1 MIKTRMRLAYCRGI
15 RVYFLCK
22 NFLIFSYLHEL
33 KKWTKPVIPC
43 IIMLG
48 ENCKCKIASKGD
60 RYMKAYSRKAFLL
73 ITDILLLNVAIYLAL
88 LIRFEG
94 EIPTQYINVFLN
106 TNIIL
111 TIFNIAIF
119 YMFGLYTSLWTY
131 ASIDE
136 LMQVFIAAAIGS
148 VGSYPIGLLLHIP
161 LPRSVYIIS
170 FMLIL
175 LFVGGSRFSYR
186 ILRRAKRIIIPEN
199 DKVRVMIIGAG
210 DAGSMVIREMQRHD
224 GFSYMPVV
232 VVDDDKAKHRAKI
245 HGVPVK
251 GDKSKIVEL
260 VEKYNVSEIIIAIPS
275 ASKQAKSE
283 VIKICKQTKCKL
295 KTLPGVYEL
304 INEEVSIK
312 KIRSVSIEDILG
324 REEVKLN
331 NEEISSYINNDVIL
345 VTGGGGSIGSEL
357 CRQLARFQ
365 PKKLLI
371 LDIYE
376 NNAYDLQNELKY
388 IYKDKLDFEVII
400 ASVRDKAR
408 LREIFDKYKP
418 SVVFHAAAHKHVPLM
433 EANPVEAIKNNVFG
447 TLNVAQCADEFG
459 VKKFV
464 LISTDKAVNPTNV
477 MGATKRF
484 AEMIIQS
491 LDKQS
496 KTEFVAVR
504 FGNVLGSNGSV
515 IPLFN
520 KQIAQGGPVTVTH
533 PEITRFFMTIPEAAQ
548 LVIQA
553 GAMARGGEIFVLDMG
568 ECVKIDDL
576 ARDVIRLSGYIPD
589 VDIKIEYTGLRP
601 GEKLY
606 EELLLAEEGIMATKH
621 EYIFIAKPLDVSY
634 KEMLAHIKSVE
645 GCIDDVDNLKNC
657 LSTVIG
663 TYNYINH
670 EVAVTK

>member
-1 MIKTRMRLAYCRGI
+1 
-15 RVYFLCK
+15 
-22 NFLIFSYLHEL
+22 
-33 KKWTKPVIPC
+33 
-43 IIMLG
+43 
-48 ENCKCKIASKGD
+48 
-60 RYMKAYSRKAFLL
+60 MKAYSRKAFLL

>member
-1 MIKTRMRLAYCRGI
+1 
-15 RVYFLCK
+15 
-22 NFLIFSYLHEL
+22 
-33 KKWTKPVIPC
+33 
-43 IIMLG
+43 
-48 ENCKCKIASKGD
+48 
-60 RYMKAYSRKAFLL
+60 MKALARKS
-73 ITDILLLNVAIYLAL
+73 LLLFLDIVLVNIAIYLAL

-94 EIPTQYINVFLN
+94 QIPALYVDVFLK
-106 TNIIL
+106 TNMLL
-111 TIFNIAIF
+111 TLFNILI
-119 YMFGLYTSLWTY
+119 YYLFGLYTSLWTY

-136 LMQVFIAAAIGS
+136 LMQVIMAAAVAS
-148 VGSYPIGLLLHIP
+148 VGSYPIGLLFHMP

-170 FMLIL
+170 FMLML

-186 ILRRAKRIIIPEN
+186 ILRRAKKAMIP
-199 DKVRVMIIGAG
+199 DDGKVRVMIIGAG
-210 DAGSMVIREMQRHD
+210 DAGSMVIREMQRHE
-224 GFSYMPVV
+224 GFSYAPVIV
-232 VVDDDKAKHRAKI
+232 IDDDKRKHRAKI

-251 GDKSKIVEL
+251 GDKNKIIEL
-260 VEKYNVSEIIIAIPS
+260 VKEYKVSEIIIAIPS
-275 ASKQAKSE
+275 ASKQTKSE
-283 VIKICKQTKCKL
+283 ILNICKQTKCKL
-295 KTLPGVYEL
+295 KTLPGMYEL
-304 INEEVSIK
+304 INDKDPIK
-312 KIRSVSIEDILG
+312 KIRNVSIEDLLG
-324 REEVKLN
+324 REELKLN
-331 NEEISSYINNDVIL
+331 IDEISDYIKNEVVL

-357 CRQLARFQ
+357 CRQLARFE

-388 IYKDKLDFEVII
+388 IYKGKLDFDVII

-408 LREIFDKYKP
+408 LNQIFNEYKP
-418 SVVFHAAAHKHVPLM
+418 NVVFHAAAHKHVPLM
-433 EANPVEAIKNNVFG
+433 ESNPEEAIKNNIFG
-447 TLNVAQCADEFG
+447 TLNLAQCADEIG

-477 MGATKRF
+477 MGATKRM

-515 IPLFN
+515 IPLFK

-533 PEITRFFMTIPEAAQ
+533 PDITRYFMTIPEAAQ

-553 GAMARGGEIFVLDMG
+553 GAMASGGEIFVLDMG
-568 ECVKIDDL
+568 ASVKIVDL

-606 EELLLAEEGIMATKH
+606 EELLLAEEGVKTTKH
-621 EYIFIAKPLDVSY
+621 EHIFVAKPLDVNY
-634 KEMLAHIKSVE
+634 NEMLTNIEAIEYCMSDTDK
-645 GCIDDVDNLKNC
+645 LKHC
-657 LSTVIG
+657 LSIVIG
-663 TYNYINH
+663 TYNYTTH
-670 EVAVTK
+670 EVAASN

>member
-1 MIKTRMRLAYCRGI
+1 
-15 RVYFLCK
+15 
-22 NFLIFSYLHEL
+22 
-33 KKWTKPVIPC
+33 
-43 IIMLG
+43 
-48 ENCKCKIASKGD
+48 
-60 RYMKAYSRKAFLL
+60 MKAYSRKAFLL
-73 ITDILLLNVAIYLAL
+73 VTDILLLNIAIYLAL

-94 EIPTQYINVFLN
+94 KIPVEYIDVFLN
-106 TNIIL
+106 TNILL
-111 TIFNIAIF
+111 TVFNIAIF

-136 LMQVFIAAAIGS
+136 LIKVFLAAAIGS
-148 VGSYPIGLLLHIP
+148 LGSYPIGLLLHMP

-186 ILRRAKRIIIPEN
+186 ILRRAKRVLIPES
-199 DKVRVMIIGAG
+199 DKVRVMVIGAG

-224 GFSYMPVV
+224 GFSYLPVV
-232 VVDDDKAKHRAKI
+232 VIDDDSRKHSAKI

-251 GDKSKIVEL
+251 GDKRKIIEM
-260 VEKYNVSEIIIAIPS
+260 VEKYNVSEIIIAMPS
-275 ASKQAKSE
+275 ATKQDRSE
-283 VIKICKQTKCKL
+283 IINICKKTKCKL
-295 KTLPGVYEL
+295 KTLPGMYEL
-304 INEEVSIK
+304 INDKVSIR

-331 NEEISSYINNDVIL
+331 TEEISDYIKDEVIL
-345 VTGGGGSIGSEL
+345 ITGGGGSIGSEL

-376 NNAYDLQNELKY
+376 NNAYDLQNELKH
-388 IYKDKLDFEVII
+388 IYKDELDFEIII
-400 ASVRDKAR
+400 ASVRDKVR

-418 SVVFHAAAHKHVPLM
+418 DVVFHAAAHKHVPLM
-433 EANPVEAIKNNVFG
+433 ESNAVEAIKNNVFG
-447 TLNVAQCADEFG
+447 TLNVAQCADESG

-515 IPLFN
+515 IPLFK
-520 KQIAQGGPVTVTH
+520 KQISQGGPVTVTH
-533 PEITRFFMTIPEAAQ
+533 PQMTRFFMTIPEAAQ

-553 GAMARGGEIFVLDMG
+553 GAMASGGEIFVLDMG
-568 ECVKIDDL
+568 ESVKIDDL
-576 ARDVIRLSGYIPD
+576 ARDLIRLSGYIPGI
-589 VDIKIEYTGLRP
+589 DIEIQYTGLRP

-606 EELLLAEEGIMATKH
+606 EELLLAEEGIKTTKYEH
-621 EYIFIAKPLDVSY
+621 IFVAKPLDVSY
-634 KEMLAHIKSVE
+634 KEMLTHISAIE
-645 GCIDDVDNLKNC
+645 NCMYDIDNLKNC

-663 TYNYINH
+663 TYNYVTH
-670 EVAVTK
+670 EVAVSN

>member
-1 MIKTRMRLAYCRGI
+1 
-15 RVYFLCK
+15 
-22 NFLIFSYLHEL
+22 
-33 KKWTKPVIPC
+33 
-43 IIMLG
+43 
-48 ENCKCKIASKGD
+48 
-60 RYMKAYSRKAFLL
+60 MKAYSRKAFLL
-73 ITDILLLNVAIYLAL
+73 ITDILLLNLAIYLAL
-88 LIRFEG
+88 IIRFEG
-94 EIPTQYINVFLN
+94 EIPAQYINAFLN
-106 TNIIL
+106 TNILL
-111 TIFNIAIF
+111 TIFNIIVF
-119 YMFGLYTSLWTY
+119 YLFGLYTSLWTY

-136 LMQVFIAAAIGS
+136 LMQVFWAAAVGS
-148 VGSYPIGLLLHIP
+148 VGSYPIGLLLHMP
-161 LPRSVYIIS
+161 LPRSVYIIL

-186 ILRRAKRIIIPEN
+186 ILRRAKRFIIPES
-199 DKVRVMIIGAG
+199 DKVRVMVIGAG
-210 DAGSMVIREMQRHD
+210 DAGSMVISEMQRHD
-224 GFSYMPVV
+224 GFSYLPVV
-232 VVDDDKAKHRAKI
+232 VVDDDKRKHRAKI

-251 GDKSKIVEL
+251 GDKSKIIEL
-260 VEKYNVSEIIIAIPS
+260 VEKYNVSEIIIAMPS
-275 ASKQAKSE
+275 ATKQAKTAI
-283 VIKICKQTKCKL
+283 IKICKQTKCKL
-295 KTLPGVYEL
+295 KTLPGMYEL
-304 INEEVSIK
+304 INDKVSIR
-312 KIRSVSIEDILG
+312 KIRDVSIEDILG

-331 NEEISSYINNDVIL
+331 NDEISSYINNDVIL

-388 IYKDKLDFEVII
+388 TYKDELDFEVII

-408 LREIFDKYKP
+408 LREVFDKYKP

-433 EANPVEAIKNNVFG
+433 ETNPVEAIKNNVFG

-459 VKKFV
+459 VKRFV

-515 IPLFN
+515 IPLF
-520 KQIAQGGPVTVTH
+520 KRQISQGGPVTVTH
-533 PEITRFFMTIPEAAQ
+533 PEITRYFMTIPEAAQ

-553 GAMARGGEIFVLDMG
+553 GSIAKGGEIFVLDMG
-568 ECVKIDDL
+568 DCVKIDDL
-576 ARDVIRLSGYIPD
+576 ARDIIRLSGYIPD

-621 EYIFIAKPLDVSY
+621 EYIFVAKPLDVSY
-634 KEMLAHIKSVE
+634 KEMLSHINSIE
-645 GCIDDVDNLKNC
+645 DCMYDVDNLKNC
-657 LSTVIG
+657 LSAVIG
-663 TYNYINH
+663 TYNYIDH